1 MKNSK
6 NSAASF
12 LLLFFVLLNIYLNLL
27 SFRSSFLAV
36 LLVNLGQHKV
46 EDVFH
51 ITIILCTALKV
62 RRLICLRGSLAILKR
77 DLPFV
82 RQVTLQACKN

>member
-6 NSAASF
+6 NSAASLF
-12 LLLFFVLLNIYLNLL
+12 LLFFGLLNIYLNLL

-46 EDVFH
+46 EDVFY
-51 ITIILCTALKV
+51 ITIILRTALKV
-62 RRLICLRGSLAILKR
+62 RRLI
-77 DLPFV
+77 
-82 RQVTLQACKN
+82 